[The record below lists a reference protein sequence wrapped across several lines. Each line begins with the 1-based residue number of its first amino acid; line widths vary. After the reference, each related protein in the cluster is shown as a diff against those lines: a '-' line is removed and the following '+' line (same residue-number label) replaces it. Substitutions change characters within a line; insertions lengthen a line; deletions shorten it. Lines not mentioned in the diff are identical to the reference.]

1 MKTTKIKVWKVEV
14 TVTDTP
20 EEGESFMTKSEILDE
35 VLSYGGTSAGIKI
48 SEKKV
53 ALVKK

>member
-1 MKTTKIKVWKVEV
+1 
-14 TVTDTP
+14 
-20 EEGESFMTKSEILDE
+20 MTKSEILDE